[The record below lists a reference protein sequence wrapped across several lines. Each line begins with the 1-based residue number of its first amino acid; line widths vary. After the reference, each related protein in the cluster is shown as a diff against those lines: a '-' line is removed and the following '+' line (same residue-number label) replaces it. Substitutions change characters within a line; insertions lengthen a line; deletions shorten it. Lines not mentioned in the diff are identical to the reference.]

1 MKRNNLARPRANS
14 WLAQPIKRF
23 LCAVAFPALLCASAA
38 LSLQAA
44 PITLYY
50 ATPGVVNN
58 PAPWNTSSTDWNTL
72 LSGAGTSQGW
82 VNGDYAYFGV
92 TGVTVPEAI
101 TIDPLGIDTPGITLV
116 NASSDFGLTQPTGS
130 SITLNSDNAHHPG
143 YCTIYL
149 AQGRNLYLNT
159 LLQGTKGL
167 YITGDNTPINK
178 NQCVLN
184 AGANTYSGGTYI
196 NEEVTVQ
203 NTYGFGTGPITFAGG
218 LLKANNTAGNF
229 YFNFTNAVNIVADT
243 PFGSANNWM
252 VFSGPVNIQ
261 GTGKMLSVG
270 NIDVTFSGVISGHD
284 LNVINYTN
292 ATSTQNAIMILNGS
306 SPNTYSGGTTVSFQ
320 PGPGPTGHST
330 LLDAQTAGSLGTGNV
345 TVNAPSGGGLSCT
358 LQMDSGLE
366 MASTATLNVA
376 IGATVNLTYGGT
388 QTINALFVGGIQQ
401 APGVFGA
408 SALNPSG
415 VFTGTGTLTIVSG
428 PPVRIS
434 STTISANQLTVSWS
448 SVAGGQYNVYTNN
461 SVVSPLTWAIVN
473 PSPIIA
479 VGTTTSY
486 TLPVSVTAQ
495 SPLFVKVQQ

>member
-1 MKRNNLARPRANS
+1 MKRNTLARPRANS

-130 SITLNSDNAHHPG
+130 SITLDNDVAHHPG

-218 LLKANNTAGNF
+218 LLKANNTSGNF

-284 LNVINYTN
+284 LNVINYVN
-292 ATSTQNAIMILNGS
+292 ATSSQTAIAILNGS

-320 PGPGPTGHST
+320 HGPGPTRPST
-330 LLDAQTAGSLGTGNV
+330 LLDAQTAGSLGMGNV

-366 MASTATLNVA
+366 MASSATLNVA
-376 IGATVNLTYGGT
+376 LGATVNLTYGGT
-388 QTINALFVGGIQQ
+388 HTINALLVGGVQQ
-401 APGVFGA
+401 VPGVYGA

-415 VFTGTGTLTIVSG
+415 V
-428 PPVRIS
+428 
-434 STTISANQLTVSWS
+434 
-448 SVAGGQYNVYTNN
+448 
-461 SVVSPLTWAIVN
+461 
-473 PSPIIA
+473 
-479 VGTTTSY
+479 
-486 TLPVSVTAQ
+486 
-495 SPLFVKVQQ
+495 

>member
-1 MKRNNLARPRANS
+1 M
-14 WLAQPIKRF
+14 
-23 LCAVAFPALLCASAA
+23 
-38 LSLQAA
+38 
-44 PITLYY
+44 
-50 ATPGVVNN
+50 
-58 PAPWNTSSTDWNTL
+58 
-72 LSGAGTSQGW
+72 
-82 VNGDYAYFGV
+82 
-92 TGVTVPEAI
+92 TGVQTCALPI
-101 TIDPLGIDTPGITLV
+101 Y
-116 NASSDFGLTQPTGS
+116 
-130 SITLNSDNAHHPG
+130 HPG

-306 SPNTYSGGTTVSFQ
+306 SPNTYSGGTTVSYT
-320 PGPGPTGHST
+320 PGVVGGGHST

-358 LQMDSGLE
+358 LQMDSGSE

-388 QTINALFVGGIQQ
+388 QTINALYVGGVQQ
-401 APGVFGA
+401 PPGVYGA
-408 SALNPSG
+408 SANNPSG
-415 VFTGTGTLTIVSG
+415 VFAGTGLLSVPPPSSTALTLTSGLNPSTPGPSLTFTAVVTGSG
-428 PPVRIS
+428 PIPTGNVQLQVNGVNIGAPVALDVTGSAQLTIPGDSLAVGSYTITAYYLGDPFNATSIGSYSGNPEVIVAPITLYYATPGVVNNPFNWSGS
-434 STTISANQLTVSWS
+434 STD
-448 SVAGGQYNVYTNN
+448 
-461 SVVSPLTWAIVN
+461 
-473 PSPIIA
+473 
-479 VGTTTSY
+479 
-486 TLPVSVTAQ
+486 
-495 SPLFVKVQQ
+495 

>member
-1 MKRNNLARPRANS
+1 
-14 WLAQPIKRF
+14 
-23 LCAVAFPALLCASAA
+23 
-38 LSLQAA
+38 
-44 PITLYY
+44 
-50 ATPGVVNN
+50 
-58 PAPWNTSSTDWNTL
+58 
-72 LSGAGTSQGW
+72 
-82 VNGDYAYFGV
+82 
-92 TGVTVPEAI
+92 
-101 TIDPLGIDTPGITLV
+101 
-116 NASSDFGLTQPTGS
+116 
-130 SITLNSDNAHHPG
+130 
-143 YCTIYL
+143 
-149 AQGRNLYLNT
+149 
-159 LLQGTKGL
+159 
-167 YITGDNTPINK
+167 
-178 NQCVLN
+178 
-184 AGANTYSGGTYI
+184 
-196 NEEVTVQ
+196 
-203 NTYGFGTGPITFAGG
+203 
-218 LLKANNTAGNF
+218 
-229 YFNFTNAVNIVADT
+229 
-243 PFGSANNWM
+243 M

-270 NIDVTFSGVISGHD
+270 NIDVTFSGVLSGHD

-292 ATSTQNAIMILNGS
+292 ATSTQTATTILNGS
-306 SPNTYSGGTTVSFQ
+306 SPNTYSGGTTVSYT
-320 PGPGPTGHST
+320 PGVVGGGHST

-358 LQMDSGLE
+358 LQMDSGSE
-366 MASTATLNVA
+366 MASTATLNAA
-376 IGATVNLTYGGT
+376 IGATVNLNYAGT

-401 APGVFGA
+401 VPGVFGA

-428 PPVRIS
+428 PPITIS